1 MRPPVECRVSRLS
14 LASIQPARFVGILIG
29 MAVMLYGEALP
40 AAPREVLP
48 PWPEPTL
55 GIWGFNHWHTPML
68 PGRTVVGI
76 EAAQV
81 AESWSGYALVRDA
94 LSVSPVAIPVLEPA
108 NGSRNFATDQGTI
121 RFRFRPD
128 WSSATHG
135 GQGPGDY
142 VRLLELVALGGREP
156 QVMWSLYLNPE
167 GTAVYLSG
175 QGVGG
180 PMDFLKAEVN
190 WTAGQWRMLALAYDG
205 GGTTLT
211 VDRAAVAVGPA
222 LPPVATWQRDALAL
236 VVGSALSGA
245 GMAQGEFE
253 ELCTFDHVVALKDL
267 AFYWRGQR
275 RWVALGPVGTEAE
288 EAAKLATL
296 DERMQ
301 MMTLASGTLASAAEE
316 AEPAEGPLPEMSY
329 TSREYLPG
337 ELWLEMLGVTNGV
350 AWVKLHGTEAGE
362 WYELQSREDLVAG
375 PGWQV
380 AGPLW
385 PGSEAQD
392 WTLATVTTGGRTNL
406 FLRARSW
413 VDADGNGLPDWW
425 EQEVFGQAGVDP
437 YGDPDGGRL
446 GELAGVSKRDE
457 PQCLQPA
464 AGTDALH
471 RRAEF
476 GRHIGEFALAAFA
489 WTSHSLYCGTFGS
502 NSRRVGLAG

>member
-1 MRPPVECRVSRLS
+1 MKTTPTAAFCATLLIN
-14 LASIQPARFVGILIG
+14 LALLF
-29 MAVMLYGEALP
+29 ALP
-40 AAPREVLP
+40 AAPRDVLP

-55 GIWGFNHWHTPML
+55 GIWGFNHWHAPLL
-68 PGRTVVGI
+68 PTRTAVGI

-81 AESWSGYALVRDA
+81 AESWSGFALVRDG
-94 LSVSPVAIPVLEPA
+94 LSPSPVAIPVLEPA
-108 NGSRNFATDQGTI
+108 NGSRNFAADQGTI
-121 RFRFRPD
+121 RFWFRPD
-128 WSSATHG
+128 WSSVTQG

-142 VRLLELVALGGREP
+142 VRLLELVALGGKEP
-156 QVMWSLYLNPE
+156 QVVWSLYFNPE

-190 WTAGQWRMLALAYDG
+190 WTAGQWRMLALAYDD

-211 VDRAAVAVGPA
+211 LDRAAVAVGPA

-253 ELCTFDHVVALKDL
+253 ELCTFDQAVALKEL

-275 RWVALGPVGTEAE
+275 RWVALGPVSTAAE

-296 DERMQ
+296 DEQVRL
-301 MMTLASGTLASAAEE
+301 MTLAAGAPELPGED

-329 TSREYLPG
+329 ASREYLPG

-362 WYELQSREDLVAG
+362 WYELQSREDLVTG

-380 AGPLW
+380 EGPLW

-392 WTLATVTTGGRTNL
+392 WTLAMVPTGGRTNL
-406 FLRARSW
+406 LFAGAELGGRGRERA
-413 VDADGNGLPDWW
+413 AGLVGAG
-425 EQEVFGQAGVDP
+425 EVWAGGGGPVWRR
-437 YGDPDGGRL
+437 GWGRL
-446 GELAGVSKRDE
+446 GELAGVSERDQSE
-457 PQCLQPA
+457 RLQHA
-464 AGTDALH
+464 AGADAVH
-471 RRAEF
+471 RHAEF
-476 GRHIGEFALAAFA
+476 GRPNGEFALAVFA
-489 WTSHSLYCGTFGS
+489 RAGHSFCCGAFGS